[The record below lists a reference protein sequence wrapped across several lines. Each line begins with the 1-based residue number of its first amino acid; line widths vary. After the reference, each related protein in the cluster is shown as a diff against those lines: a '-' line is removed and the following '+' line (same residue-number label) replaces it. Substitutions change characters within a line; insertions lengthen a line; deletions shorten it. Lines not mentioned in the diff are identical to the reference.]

1 MSEAADDVRPT
12 AQSDSEHAEQAATA
26 AKRLGKFASAHGGA
40 KHVYVEH
47 VSANRSRI
55 VVVADDGRY
64 GDQVVD
70 SHEAAMDACARAG
83 FEVAEGEWGREAVGA
98 VRTTAFEWGLMG
110 KGRPGGS

>member
-12 AQSDSEHAEQAATA
+12 AQAESEHSEQAATA
-26 AKRLGKFASAHGGA
+26 AKRLGKFASSHGGA

-47 VSANRSRI
+47 VSANRTRI

-70 SHEAAMDACARAG
+70 SYEAAMDACAKAG
-83 FEVAEGEWGREAVGA
+83 FEVQEGEWERDAVGA

-110 KGRPGGS
+110 KGRASGS